1 MIIETNNVVV
11 FDLDDTL
18 YNEVDFLI
26 SAYKEISIKIAV
38 EINVSN
44 EIVYEDIIE
53 YFYNRKNVFE
63 DILLKYNSHLKVPEL
78 LNLYRNHKP
87 QINLSEDK
95 IEVLNFLK
103 SKHVSLG
110 LLTDGRSV
118 QQRNKIEA
126 LNLDQWFA
134 EIVISEEFGSEKPN
148 INNYKYFEKVF
159 GDGHYYY
166 IADNVSKDFIS
177 PNKLN
182 WTTIC
187 LKDSGQNIHKQ
198 NAEIL
203 DDIYLPKHTISS
215 FKNILDIIIF
225 D

>member
-44 EIVYEDIIE
+44 EIVYEDMLE

-78 LNLYRNHKP
+78 LNVYRNHKP
-87 QINLSEDK
+87 QINLSEDR
-95 IEVLNFLK
+95 IEVLNFFK

-126 LNLDQWFA
+126 LNLNQWFT

-148 INNYKYFEKVF
+148 INNFKHFEDVF
-159 GDGHYYY
+159 GSGNYFY
-166 IADNVSKDFIS
+166 IGDNIKKDFVA

-187 LKDSGQNIHKQ
+187 LKDNGLNIHSQNTTNVNKQ
-198 NAEIL
+198 HLAQHN
-203 DDIYLPKHTISS
+203 ISEFS
-215 FKNILDIIIF
+215 ELSNIVF
-225 D
+225 

>member
-1 MIIETNNVVV
+1 MVIETNNVVV
-11 FDLDDTL
+11 FDLDATL

-44 EIVYEDIIE
+44 EIVYEDMLE

-78 LNLYRNHKP
+78 LNVYRNHKP
-87 QINLSEDK
+87 QINLSEDR
-95 IEVLNFLK
+95 IEVLNFFK

-126 LNLDQWFA
+126 LNLNQWFT

-148 INNYKYFEKVF
+148 INNFKHFEDMFGSGNYFYI
-159 GDGHYYY
+159 GDN
-166 IADNVSKDFIS
+166 IKKDFVA

-187 LKDSGQNIHKQ
+187 LKDNGLNIHSQNTTNVNKQ
-198 NAEIL
+198 HLAQHN
-203 DDIYLPKHTISS
+203 ISEFS
-215 FKNILDIIIF
+215 ELSNIVF
-225 D
+225 